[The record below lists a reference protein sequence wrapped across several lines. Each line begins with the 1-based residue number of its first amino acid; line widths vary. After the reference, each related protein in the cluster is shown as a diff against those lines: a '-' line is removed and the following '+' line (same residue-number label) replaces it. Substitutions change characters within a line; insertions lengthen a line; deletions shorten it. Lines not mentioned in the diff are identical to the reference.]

1 MMKPMKLTPA
11 TTAQFLTCNNLSNL
25 PPVFP
30 STILAN
36 PTFHLPN
43 NGSRLLLDLL
53 FTINNPKSKIGVRQL
68 QRLQLHLCAKDSLR
82 HRLLNWSSKTFKIPT
97 NGLSISPINF
107 STAL

>member
-43 NGSRLLLDLL
+43 NGSRLLSGLL
-53 FTINNPKSKIGVRQL
+53 FISNNPKQLSLPKSKIDDQQL
-68 QRLQLHLCAKDSLR
+68 L
-82 HRLLNWSSKTFKIPT
+82 
-97 NGLSISPINF
+97 
-107 STAL
+107 